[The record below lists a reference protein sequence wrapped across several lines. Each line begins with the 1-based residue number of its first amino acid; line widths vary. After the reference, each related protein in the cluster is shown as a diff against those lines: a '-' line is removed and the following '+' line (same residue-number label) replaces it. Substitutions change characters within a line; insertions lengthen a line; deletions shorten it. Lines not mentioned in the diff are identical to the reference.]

1 MKRGAAK
8 SGSASQEGEPLDY
21 AEFFSALRYYAG
33 MSKQEILS
41 SSRAYLTELYARYV
55 KRACENLGVPSDG
68 NDEGKQQNTKGK
80 LSASAYP
87 RDLKAEM
94 DLAKKAAETPPTP
107 IDTDFLSRFSTFDA
121 NEYNAD

>member
-8 SGSASQEGEPLDY
+8 SGNASQEGEPLDY

-68 NDEGKQQNTKGK
+68 NDDGKQSNAKGK

-107 IDTDFLSRFSTFDA
+107 LDTDFLSSFSMFDQ
-121 NEYNAD
+121 NKYKTG